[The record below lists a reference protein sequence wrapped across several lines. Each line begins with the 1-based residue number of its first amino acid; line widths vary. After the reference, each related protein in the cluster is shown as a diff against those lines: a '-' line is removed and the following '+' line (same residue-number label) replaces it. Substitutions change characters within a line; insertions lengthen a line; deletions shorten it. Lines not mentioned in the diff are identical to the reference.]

1 MPEIEKLEKYLE
13 EYERIFVFD
22 DRNEEI
28 NKYKLAFLESK
39 LESCVQKQIV
49 IMGLKDDASVAEK
62 GYKVI
67 TKQEYNFILQLYRMY
82 EFSDKL
88 RIISFSLQFGSMLNY
103 LSTGIIS
110 QEEYFEALL
119 Y

>member
-1 MPEIEKLEKYLE
+1 MSEIKKWEKYLE
-13 EYERIFVFD
+13 EYSSIIIFD
-22 DRNEEI
+22 DRNEDVS
-28 NKYKLAFLESK
+28 KYKLAFLESK
-39 LESCVQKQIV
+39 LESCYQKQIL
-49 IMGLKDDASVAEK
+49 IMGLKDETDVAER

-82 EFSDKL
+82 EFSDRLK
-88 RIISFSLQFGSMLNY
+88 IISPSLQFGSMLNY

-110 QEEYFEALL
+110 MEEYFEALL